1 MNRLSAAI
9 SWAPLDRIGFASRH
23 PQLKVHAPRGLACRN
38 RSDFGR
44 RHSRPSTICNVSG
57 PAVSERD
64 PLIWDIFQRNFSAWP
79 ERYLA
84 GLQYLPRTLRLK
96 YAPFDRA
103 ASQCAST
110 RAVGEG
116 DGQRLLEVV
125 AEHAD
130 RRAVDGGSIRGRPW
144 PARVRDSPNSA

>member
-9 SWAPLDRIGFASRH
+9 SWAPLDRIGLSR
-23 PQLKVHAPRGLACRN
+23 LVHAPRGLARRN

-44 RHSRPSTICNVSG
+44 RHSRPSTIRNVSG
-57 PAVSERD
+57 PAVSDRD

-103 ASQCAST
+103 AS
-110 RAVGEG
+110 RREFEHGEVW
-116 DGQRLLEVV
+116 DVV
-125 AEHAD
+125 APS
-130 RRAVDGGSIRGRPW
+130 VGP
-144 PARVRDSPNSA
+144 SATT